1 MKILT
6 LVLSCTLLLMVIIAT
21 TGFDKPAPGNRIF

>member
-6 LVLSCTLLLMVIIAT
+6 LVLSCVSLAISATLLAFSIVSIA
-21 TGFDKPAPGNRIF
+21 KGNN